1 MAVGS
6 ALKAPRHES
15 IGSAV
20 AVQVFP
26 AFRRRAPVRLLK
38 DAARAALA
46 VGGAAQG
53 ASAKVGVVV
62 ADDETV
68 RTLNARYRG
77 LDETTDVLS
86 FSWASP
92 GHWEGEGHSPLGKLG
107 AGSSPFTSDVFP
119 AIAGARSGLGE
130 VIISYPQAERQA
142 REHGHATRDELA
154 LLVAH
159 GVLHLQGHDHETPAD
174 EARMRALES
183 RALAGLS
190 IGITLIGRTLL
201 ERSGHGG

>member
-1 MAVGS
+1 
-6 ALKAPRHES
+6 
-15 IGSAV
+15 V

-26 AFRRRAPVRLLK
+26 AFRRRAPVRLLR
-38 DAARAALA
+38 DATRAALA
-46 VGGAAQG
+46 VGGAVRG

-68 RTLNARYRG
+68 RALNAQYRG

-86 FSWASP
+86 FSW
-92 GHWEGEGHSPLGKLG
+92 EGQCPFDKLR
-107 AGSSPFTSDVFP
+107 AGSSPSTPKGSGEAKGKESRQGGCPVAPSSDGFP
-119 AIAGARSGLGE
+119 LMPSSVVGLGE

-154 LLVAH
+154 LLVVH
-159 GVLHLQGHDHETPAD
+159 GVLHLQGYDHEEAGD

-183 RALAGLS
+183 RALAGLG
-190 IGITLIGRTLL
+190 IGLTLIGRTLL

>member
-1 MAVGS
+1 M
-6 ALKAPRHES
+6 
-15 IGSAV
+15 

-26 AFRRRAPVRLLK
+26 AFRRRAPVRRLR

-46 VGGAAQG
+46 VGGAVQG
-53 ASAKVGVVV
+53 ASAKVGVAV

-68 RTLNARYRG
+68 RALNAQYRG

-86 FSWASP
+86 FSW
-92 GHWEGEGHSPLGKLG
+92 EGQCP
-107 AGSSPFTSDVFP
+107 SPFAPKRSGEAKRRESRQGGRPVAASSDGFP
-119 AIAGARSGLGE
+119 LMPGSVVGLGE
-130 VIISYPQAERQA
+130 VVISFPQAERQA

-154 LLVAH
+154 LLVVH
-159 GVLHLQGHDHETPAD
+159 GVLHLEGHDHEAPGD

-183 RALAGLS
+183 RALAGL
-190 IGITLIGRTLL
+190 GISRTLL